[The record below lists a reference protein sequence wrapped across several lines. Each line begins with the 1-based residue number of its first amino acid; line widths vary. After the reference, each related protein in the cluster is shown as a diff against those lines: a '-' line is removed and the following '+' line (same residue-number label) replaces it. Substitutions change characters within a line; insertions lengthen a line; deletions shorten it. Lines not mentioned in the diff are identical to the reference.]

1 MPLTLQAINDLPDD
15 VLIDVGFL
23 FEGNTFVGTSR
34 GGLTFAPQIERRNI
48 EYDGKKANVAEMD
61 RDTFSGA
68 QITGTLIQFVSKL
81 SIFEPGSTQTDPGGN
96 VSALITPQTGGQ
108 LYAAGDYLTNLRL
121 VHPTRAGGY
130 VQVRFPV
137 ALCTQYTVSGQD
149 RSEAEIAAT
158 FEARLSLSDAAA
170 TPGKKPYVIELL
182 DTFS

>member
-1 MPLTLQAINDLPDD
+1 MSLSLQAINDLPDD
-15 VLIDVGFL
+15 VLIDVGYL

-34 GGLTFAPQIERRNI
+34 GGLSFEPTVERRNI
-48 EYDGKKANVAEMD
+48 EYDGKKANVAELD

-68 QITGTLIQFVSKL
+68 QITGTLIQFISKL
-81 SIFEPGSTQTDPGGN
+81 AIFEPGSTSSDPGTN
-96 VSALITPQTGGQ
+96 VGTLITPKTAGE

-121 VHPTRAGGY
+121 VHPRRNGGY
-130 VQVRFPV
+130 AQVRFPV
-137 ALCTQYTVSGQD
+137 ALCTQYSLAGQD

-158 FEARLSLSDAAA
+158 FEARLSLADAAA

>member
-1 MPLTLQAINDLPDD
+1 MDFNI
-15 VLIDVGFL
+15 
-23 FEGNTFVGTSR
+23 
-34 GGLTFAPQIERRNI
+34 GLTYASTADQMR
-48 EYDGKKANVAEMD
+48 A
-61 RDTFSGA
+61 
-68 QITGTLIQFVSKL
+68 LIQGIKDMLKARAHVD
-81 SIFEPGSTQTDPGGN
+81 TD
-96 VSALITPQTGGQ
+96 S
-108 LYAAGDYLTNLRL
+108 
-121 VHPTRAGGY
+121 